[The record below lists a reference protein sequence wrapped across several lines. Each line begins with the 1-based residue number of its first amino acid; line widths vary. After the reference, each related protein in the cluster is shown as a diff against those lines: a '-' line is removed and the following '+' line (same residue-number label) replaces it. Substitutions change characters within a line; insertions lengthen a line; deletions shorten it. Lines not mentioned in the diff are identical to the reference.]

1 MQVEDHREA
10 LEDIPVPQWAE
21 HQGDGKRWLLL
32 PSPPYL
38 APGTPALHPHLP
50 GNLAGIW
57 ASETICSFPLQL
69 QCRAAWGPSPEGG
82 SWEQLPS
89 QANSL
94 TDKTALSFDC

>member
-38 APGTPALHPHLP
+38 APGTPCTPPTPPRQSGWNLGQRDHL
-50 GNLAGIW
+50 L
-57 ASETICSFPLQL
+57 F
-69 QCRAAWGPSPEGG
+69 PSPAAAQGGMGAFSGG
-82 SWEQLPS
+82 SQEQLPS
-89 QANSL
+89 QAKSL
-94 TDKTALSFDC
+94 PDKIALSFDY

>member
-38 APGTPALHPHLP
+38 APGTPCTPPTPPRQSGWNLGQRDHL
-50 GNLAGIW
+50 L
-57 ASETICSFPLQL
+57 F
-69 QCRAAWGPSPEGG
+69 PSPAAAQGRMGAFSGG
-82 SWEQLPS
+82 RKPGAAAFAGKQPHR
-89 QANSL
+89 Q
-94 TDKTALSFDC
+94 DCAFL